1 MVKVGVEPFQS
12 WIWVD
17 RAYKSGFLSLQQ
29 RRGEAA
35 GPLPR
40 VY

>member
-17 RAYKSGFLSLQQ
+17 GAYKSGFLSL
-29 RRGEAA
+29 RRQGEAV
-35 GPLPR
+35 GLLPR